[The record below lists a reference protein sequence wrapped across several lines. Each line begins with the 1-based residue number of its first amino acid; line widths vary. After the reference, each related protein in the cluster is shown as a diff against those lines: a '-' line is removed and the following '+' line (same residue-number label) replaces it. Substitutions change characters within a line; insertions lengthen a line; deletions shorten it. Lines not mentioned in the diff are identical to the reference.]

1 MYVGAVMST
10 LEVIPLGFMIA
21 YTVVLW
27 RRGEY
32 KTELQKTLLTF
43 VMVAAFSG
51 ATGVVAFGAGL
62 INMPVVNYYLH
73 GSQDTMVHAYLAMPM
88 AYGVPTMFMWTVAFL
103 PAGAFG
109 EAHLLRLKI
118 AVVVTAAGFY
128 LQVLMSLMLLMANQ
142 FMTTQQL
149 GYWASK
155 AIFAPD
161 GTPAFWARPDIQLYV
176 WLRLTGDVV
185 AGAGLAVF
193 LIYMLRALPRA
204 IR

>member
-43 VMVAAFSG
+43 VMVAAFGG
-51 ATGVVAFGAGL
+51 AIGVVAFGAGL

-88 AYGVPTMFMWTVAFL
+88 AYGVPTMLMWTVAFPL
-103 PAGAFG
+103 AGAFT
-109 EAHLLRLKI
+109 EKHLRRLRI
-118 AVVVTAAGFY
+118 AVVVMAAGFC

-149 GYWASK
+149 GYWASE

-161 GTPAFWARPDIQLYV
+161 GTPAFWAKPDIQLYV

-185 AGAGLAVF
+185 AGAGIAVF
-193 LIYMLRALPRA
+193 LIYMLRALPR
-204 IR
+204 

>member
-1 MYVGAVMST
+1 LVAN
-10 LEVIPLGFMIA
+10 LIPLGFLIA
-21 YTVVLW
+21 HTVVLW

-51 ATGVVAFGAGL
+51 AIDVVAFGAGL

-73 GSQDTMVHAYLAMPM
+73 GSQGTMAHAHLAM
-88 AYGVPTMFMWTVAFL
+88 AYGVSAMLIWVVAFL
-103 PAGAFG
+103 LAGAFT
-109 EAHLLRLKI
+109 EKHLRRLRI
-118 AVVVTAAGFY
+118 TAVVMAVGFY
-128 LQVLMSLMLLMANQ
+128 LQVLLSLMLLMTNQ
-142 FMTTQQL
+142 FITTQQL

-176 WLRLTGDVV
+176 WLRLIGDVV
-185 AGAGLAVF
+185 AGASIAVF